1 MVGEAVYGRGKV
13 DRGIDGR
20 GNNGRGNNARGNND
34 RGKVIVPFYP
44 LHTITVN
51 KRSIKSI
58 LTGTVRDDLHDCKI
72 RFQK

>member
-13 DRGIDGR
+13 NRGI
-20 GNNGRGNNARGNND
+20 NGRGNNDRETND
-34 RGKVIVPFYP
+34 RGKYIVPFYP

-72 RFQK
+72 RF